1 MNFEIKYKDGRGRSG
16 ILKTNHGNVKTPT
29 LMPVIHPGK
38 QTLDVGKYGAEMVIT
53 NAYLMYKNEDLKERA
68 LEGGVHNLINFHGP
82 VMTDSGSFQLSLYGD
97 VEVSNQE
104 IIEFQ
109 EKIGTDIGTSLDI
122 PTPPFVSRRR
132 AEEEMN
138 ITIERAIEALDVHKK
153 FLTLKADDEPEPNQS
168 MMLNSVVQGS
178 THLDLRAE
186 CAQTLGKMDF
196 DIHPI
201 GAVVPLMESYQYS
214 DLLDVIMA
222 SVENLPDS
230 RPRHL
235 MGAGH
240 PMIFSFAAALG
251 CDLFDSAA
259 YILYAQDDRL
269 LMPDGTYK
277 LENLIEMPCS
287 CPICSSYT
295 PADLRSM
302 KKDDRTKLLAQHN
315 LHISFSEIH
324 QIRQAMSDGSLWEL
338 VEKRSR
344 NHPYLL
350 NALRKMKKYTPQLER
365 YDPPNKKSAF
375 FYSGPESLNRP
386 EVHRHLEKLKRL
398 PAKKRLL
405 LLPPV
410 EKPYSK
416 HAYLETMDIYSNR
429 EILDLSEKTPEF
441 SKKISNLTQFSSPNL
456 QIAVLDIPFA
466 IIPLEIDE
474 VYPLAQN
481 ESPEIAD
488 QDGKDFLLKQFQEYI
503 EDYPEIFISKEIFKQ
518 FDFPPETLDLFPF
531 EYKLEFPPAK
541 SLIDDEIKIK
551 HIADYQ
557 FGSGSGKTLFNEKI
571 NIVKSKKTGK
581 IRHIYDNGEL
591 IATLRARDGVLVLG
605 MEGAR
610 RLHRHIPYPQNRV
623 VVNEDAEPF
632 AREGKSIFAKFVI
645 NCDMKIRASE
655 EVLVVNQKDELLAF
669 GKSILNAPEIM
680 NFKTG
685 QAVKTRKGGF

>member
-1 MNFEIKYKDGRGRSG
+1 MNFEIKHKDGRGRSG
-16 ILKTNHGNVKTPT
+16 ILKTNHGNVKTPA

-38 QTLDVGKYGAEMVIT
+38 QTLDVRKYGAEMVIT
-53 NAYLMYKNEDLKERA
+53 NAYLIYKNEDLKERA
-68 LEGGVHNLINFHGP
+68 LEGGVHNLINFPGP
-82 VMTDSGSFQLSLYGD
+82 IMTDSGSFQLSLYGD

-122 PTPPFVSRRR
+122 PTPPFISRRR
-132 AEEEMN
+132 AEEEMD
-138 ITIERAIEALDVHKK
+138 ITIGRAVEALDVHKK
-153 FLTLKADDEPEPNQS
+153 FLTLKTDEEPESNQR

-178 THLDLRAE
+178 THLDLRAK

-315 LHISFSEIH
+315 LHISFSEIR

-338 VEKRSR
+338 VDKRSR

-350 NALRKMKKYTPQLER
+350 NALRKMKKYTTQLER

-416 HAYLETMDIYSNR
+416 HADLESLDLYSNMG
-429 EILDLSEKTPEF
+429 IPDL
-441 SKKISNLTQFSSPNL
+441 SKKIPDLTQFSSPQL

-488 QDGKDFLLKQFQEYI
+488 QDGKDFLLKKFKEYI
-503 EDYPEIFISKEIFKQ
+503 EDYPEIFMSKEIFNH
-518 FDFPPETLDLFPF
+518 FDLLPKTLDLFPF
-531 EYKLEFPPAK
+531 EYKIELPPVK
-541 SLIDDEIKIK
+541 SLIYDEIKIN

-557 FGSGSGKTLFNEKI
+557 FGSGSGKALFSGKI

-581 IRHIYDNGEL
+581 IRHIYDKDDL

-645 NCDMKIRASE
+645 NCDMNIRASE
-655 EVLVVNQKDELLAF
+655 EVLVVSQKDELLAF
-669 GKSILNAPEIM
+669 GKSILNASEIM
-680 NFKTG
+680 DFKTG